1 MVESGRISGK
11 GRIRAI
17 IEKQSG
23 RVSEKG
29 RLSLSTRN
37 WKNPG
42 EYQEKVESVRVQ
54 KIYPDEFRKM
64 VESV

>member
-11 GRIRAI
+11 GRMRAI
-17 IEKQSG
+17 IEKQSR